1 MMIDANYKQIH
12 FIIGIGRS
20 GTTLLTKILN
30 KHIDI
35 HCQPEAN
42 FLLFF
47 LNHFKH
53 QTGYTTKDVN
63 IIFEQ
68 IQTYALSHPIVGW
81 DFDLDQA
88 KKNIL
93 QICDTDKNLSYSN
106 LCKHIYSQFK
116 TKGIDKSQATIYID
130 KNPGYTILVDKI
142 HDFLPDSKF
151 IWLLRDYRANVLSR
165 KQSAYLKSPAV
176 AFNAIRWRYFNYIA
190 LKFQKKHPNNILI
203 VRYEN
208 LVSNEND
215 VTKEIYNFLNVDE
228 TRIQNTNNI
237 TFSPNQNIPAI
248 KNHEK
253 YLTKKYNDL
262 NQPVNTNRVN
272 SWKTELNSD
281 EIVLCETICGNF
293 AKQFGYQITQKIP
306 YYIKV
311 KNILKHFFLI
321 SKSIYDIEKDRFLY
335 YSPIHFKIKRLKIR
349 HQRLNFQPHK

>member
-1 MMIDANYKQIH
+1 MIDINHKQIH

-30 KHIDI
+30 KHLDI

-53 QTGYTTKDVN
+53 QKGFTAKD
-63 IIFEQ
+63 IDLIFEQ

-81 DFDLDQA
+81 NFNVDQA
-88 KKNIL
+88 KKAI
-93 QICDTDKNLSYSN
+93 QDICDADKNLSYKN

-116 TKGIDKSQATIYID
+116 PEGADKSEATIYID

-142 HDFLPDSKF
+142 YNFTSDSKF

-165 KQSAYLKSPAV
+165 KQSSYLKSPAV
-176 AFNAIRWRYFNYIA
+176 AFNAIRWLYFNYIA

-203 VRYEN
+203 VRYED

-215 VTKEIYNFLNVDE
+215 ITKEIYNFLNVDE
-228 TRIQNTNNI
+228 TKIQNTNHI
-237 TFSPNQNIPAI
+237 TFTPSQDIPAI

-262 NQPVNTNRVN
+262 NQPINTNRVN
-272 SWKTELNSD
+272 SWKTELNNN
-281 EIVLCETICGNF
+281 EIILCETICGNF
-293 AKQFGYQITQKIP
+293 AKQFGYQITQKISF
-306 YYIKV
+306 YV
-311 KNILKHFFLI
+311 KTKNTFNHLFLI
-321 SKSIYDIEKDRFLY
+321 IKSIYDIEKDRILY
-335 YSPIHFKIKRLKIR
+335 FAPIHFKMKRLTVR
-349 HQRLNFQPHK
+349 HKRLNFDSKK